1 MVELDIKDWISIASI
16 VASLVTATCTA
27 LFFYKR
33 QSIINKFNRDLESH
47 KANLA
52 KDISRSSTT
61 LEERIKVMK
70 EVLQTI
76 TKLNQEVNRL
86 LSYNQYECKNNVN
99 FSIDELCDHKCD
111 EKCIIHVW
119 DHICKLDNDIRNFD
133 EYVTSVMPLI
143 SVSAELAL
151 KSYVAL
157 VLAMSRKAIEK
168 GTNINKDHREKMLE
182 AMSVFSEVDMNV
194 LTETYDKLVSMY
206 RFMLDVPIEEY
217 PTEKLSDVIHKN
229 YGIVERVLKL

>member
-119 DHICKLDNDIRNFD
+119 DHICKLDDDIRNFD